1 MKLPGVKRLN
11 RGKTG
16 ARLIRM
22 AKLML
27 AGILRYGF
35 KIHTRLEFN
44 CGYVRGVLYDHFA
57 GGFQDDAI
65 IARANL
71 HWWNQ
76 NDDNAYIYYGKN
88 HSSLIKP
95 LLIVEGIDLENNISV
110 AMLFGFLDKQNL
122 AFNLYEQGYDLV
134 LIDFRQS
141 TGDLKNSAAG
151 LIDIVEKVNT
161 TKTGAEPLVI
171 LGLSLGGLIV
181 RYALTWMEY
190 HKRNHQ
196 TRLIISCDT
205 PHQGANIPIGIQ
217 HLTDY
222 FAAEITGMA
231 EKKAWMAT
239 VASRQILYLQ
249 TMDQSLKDQFF
260 TELKSLGDYPGQAG
274 LRKIALSFGS
284 GCGKKQSKRND
295 AYVPMD
301 PGAKILG
308 VKHKSASAEVW
319 AVAQGQN
326 RAVFQG
332 QRPGAA
338 DIHQV
343 ALNVLHNYDTA
354 PGSYLRE
361 DLISLASIA
370 AVFKRKRIECPYYCF
385 VPTVSALDVK
395 DTDWDASLKDDPDLM
410 AKTPFDAIWYGPD
423 NLFHMVDLSEAMA
436 RFIFGQIHYRPE
448 LLEPKGTGS
457 SAG

>member
-1 MKLPGVKRLN
+1 
-11 RGKTG
+11 
-16 ARLIRM
+16 M
-22 AKLML
+22 AN
-27 AGILRYGF
+27 LRWRNQNG
-35 KIHTRLEFN
+35 
-44 CGYVRGVLYDHFA
+44 
-57 GGFQDDAI
+57 DDA
-65 IARANL
+65 
-71 HWWNQ
+71 
-76 NDDNAYIYYGKN
+76 YVYYGKN
-88 HSSLIKP
+88 HTNLVKP
-95 LLIVEGIDLENNISV
+95 LLIVEGIDLRNNISV
-110 AMLFGFLDKQNL
+110 ATLFGFLDKQNL

-134 LIDFRQS
+134 LIDFQQS

-151 LIDIVEKVNT
+151 LIDFIDRVNI

-171 LGLSLGGLIV
+171 FGLSLGGLFV

-190 HKRNHQ
+190 HRRNHQ
-196 TRLIISCDT
+196 TRLFISCDT

-231 EKKAWMAT
+231 EKKAWMTT

-249 TMDQSLKDQFF
+249 TRDQSLKDQFF

-284 GCGKKQSKRND
+284 GCGKKQSKRSD
-295 AYVPMD
+295 AYVPMN
-301 PGAKILG
+301 PGAKILE
-308 VKHKSASAEVW
+308 VKHKSAGAVVW

-326 RAVFQG
+326 RAVFHG

-338 DIHQV
+338 SIRQV
-343 ALNVLHNYDTA
+343 ALNVLHNYDSA

-385 VPTVSALDVK
+385 VPTVSALDIK
-395 DTDWDASLKDDPDLM
+395 DTDWDASLQDDPEIM
-410 AKTPFDAIWYGPD
+410 TKTPFDAIWYGPD
-423 NLFHMVDLSEAMA
+423 NLFHMVDLSESMA
-436 RFIFGQIHYRPE
+436 RFIFNQIHYRPE
-448 LLEPKGTGS
+448 PLTSDGNGRSVGDSQGPATIPEYIFPGAGNFDNGS
-457 SAG
+457 NRKC